1 MLAIDTS
8 VISKDTRPVMD
19 WLNYHHL
26 LYFWTVVR
34 EDGVAHAAKA
44 LRLSQPTISGQVR
57 ALEEALE
64 LKLFDRAGRKLA
76 LTDDGHLVFRYADE
90 IFHLG
95 RELLDTIKGRPTG
108 RPLKLRVGVS
118 DGLPKLVAHRLLVPA
133 LRMEQPVHVICHGD
147 KTERLLAQLAV
158 RGLDLVLSDAPVGG
172 NVKVK
177 AFNHVL
183 GECGMSFFAVPEL
196 ARKYRRSFPQSLDGA
211 PLLLPT
217 EDSLVRRALDHWF
230 ESLEVRPRI
239 VAEFDDSGLLKSFG
253 QGGEGIFVA
262 PSVVESSVR
271 KQYGVHIVGRTDQV
285 VERFYA
291 ITVERRIKNPAVV
304 AISDSAKQN
313 LFVE

>member
-1 MLAIDTS
+1 ML
-8 VISKDTRPVMD
+8 VMD

-34 EDGVAHAAKA
+34 EDGVGRAAKV

-57 ALEEALE
+57 ALEKALE
-64 LKLFDRAGRKLA
+64 LRLFDRTGRKLA
-76 LTDDGHLVFRYADE
+76 LTEDGHLVFRYADE

-118 DGLPKLVAHRLLVPA
+118 DSLPKLVAHRLLVPA
-133 LRMEQPVHVICHGD
+133 LRMEQPVHIICHGD
-147 KTERLLAQLAV
+147 KTERLLAQLAI
-158 RGLDLVLSDAPVGG
+158 RGLDLVLSDAPVAGS
-172 NVKVK
+172 VKVR

-183 GECGMSFFAVPEL
+183 GECGMSFFATQEL
-196 ARKYRRSFPQSLDGA
+196 TRKYRHNFPHSLDAA
-211 PLLLPT
+211 PVLVPT
-217 EDSLVRRALDHWF
+217 EDSMVRRALERWF
-230 ESLEVRPRI
+230 ESLDVRPRI

-253 QGGEGIFVA
+253 QGGEGIFLA
-262 PSVVESSVR
+262 PSVVEASVCE
-271 KQYGVHIVGRTDQV
+271 QYNVQIVGRTDEV

-304 AISDSAKQN
+304 SISNSAKQN
-313 LFVE
+313 LFAE